1 MNLQNIPNTQQYTS
15 KDISEWTGKRHADVM
30 KDIRNEIDK
39 LGELAKGIF
48 TLGSYKD
55 SNNQGRPIYSLNKY
69 GVMQIAARYDAVVR
83 YRIIQKLKEL
93 ENPKLPKTYK
103 EALQA
108 LIKSEEEK
116 EDAIR
121 TKAWISDKKTATAMN
136 TASQLSKENA
146 KLKEKIDINITNKF
160 MEFSTKDYYKKT
172 RDYLKSL
179 SKKEY
184 KKLMNDIGFICEKRR

>member
-1 MNLQNIPNTQQYTS
+1 MKLKKIQEYTS
-15 KDISEWTGKRHADVM
+15 RDISEWTGKRHADVM
-30 KDIRNEIDK
+30 KDIRNETKK

-48 TLGSYKD
+48 TLGYYADK
-55 SNNQGRPIYSLNKY
+55 NNQQRPMFILNKY
-69 GVMQIAARYDAVVR
+69 GVLQIAARYDAVVR
-83 YRIIQKLKEL
+83 FLIIQKLKEF

-146 KLKEKIDINITNKF
+146 KLKEKLDINISNKF
-160 MEFSTKDYYKKT
+160 MEYSTTNYYKET
-172 RDYLKSL
+172 RDFLKKL

-184 KKLMNDIGFICEKRR
+184 KKLMNDIGFICDKRR